1 MKNKIK
7 QNIIMKQHLR
17 IISIFVFLL
26 TILPA
31 MNAFAAD
38 DISVL
43 KVDTLVMEK
52 GSETYSLTVKAFVRN
67 NGPTDNVAI
76 NVVAVDING
85 FELQN
90 TTLSGPIEQGKTRVL
105 VAVVKIPKDVYHEIV
120 RWEWKK

>member
-1 MKNKIK
+1 MKNKII
-7 QNIIMKQHLR
+7 QNIIMKYHLR
-17 IISIFVFLL
+17 ITGILVFSLGMLL
-26 TILPA
+26 AL
-31 MNAFAAD
+31 NSLAAD
-38 DISVL
+38 SISVL

-67 NGPTDNVAI
+67 NGETDNIAI
-76 NVVAVDING
+76 NVVALDVNG

-90 TTLSGPIEQGKTRVL
+90 VTLSGPVEQGKTRVL